1 MPLDFRSPMCYY
13 NRVEIILQYTETY
26 TQEKHMVS
34 NNKNA
39 YEIRT
44 EILGMAQGFV
54 MSKFDHAKSN
64 WEMSTSRHPETGQ
77 LLSTKDAPEYPS
89 SDEVLREAEKLY
101 SFVEDK

>member
-1 MPLDFRSPMCYY
+1 
-13 NRVEIILQYTETY
+13 
-26 TQEKHMVS
+26 MVS

-54 MSKFDHAKSN
+54 MSKFDDARGK
-64 WEMSTSRHPETGQ
+64 WENSTSRHPETGAI
-77 LLSTKDAPEYPS
+77 LSTKDAPEYPS
-89 SDEVLREAEKLY
+89 SDDVLREAEKLY